1 MSTDSGGAPA
11 PPVSEL
17 NKTFWKDEFVHD
29 KMASGVPM
37 DQDTIEVENIG
48 SQVEVRSMETLDTEE
63 GIHSERINIQTE
75 EPKALTI
82 IEDEPFYY
90 TGQDQTPYQVYVESI
105 DKNIGQLRDMAFGS
119 LLMKAK
125 VEGVKVIER
134 RGRNRLAVEFS
145 SMTAANLFLKSSF
158 IKNNELRAFIPR
170 HLISCK
176 GIIRRIDPNLSDEF
190 ILENIKT
197 STGRDVLQV
206 KRMKRKKDS
215 EDSTEIEYVNTASVI
230 VTFRGKSLPN
240 YITLCYNVRAPEPYV
255 IPVIQCFKCCR
266 YGHVQQQCRS
276 AARCPACSK
285 NHNLSECPN
294 SQSPVC
300 ISCRGPHLSTER
312 YIKTSQRTCPEF
324 NKQKKIK
331 ELMASYNYS
340 FYEASKISLGG
351 NETGRTFRLNDDE
364 IFPRLGPITPPPQ
377 IEVDNISFP
386 PSRRKNLTFSK
397 TVQSNKRPQEKASS
411 FHSHLLNTPNGR
423 VPENPT
429 KRLRSNEHAGSSQE
443 EQPDDRMD

>member
-158 IKNNELRAFIPR
+158 IKNNELRAFTPR

-240 YITLCYNVRAPEPYV
+240 YI
-255 IPVIQCFKCCR
+255 FFFFCR
-266 YGHVQQQCRS
+266 WKSLMDTVCLD
-276 AARCPACSK
+276 
-285 NHNLSECPN
+285 LSHTVVWD
-294 SQSPVC
+294 SQSD
-300 ISCRGPHLSTER
+300 LD
-312 YIKTSQRTCPEF
+312 
-324 NKQKKIK
+324 N
-331 ELMASYNYS
+331 
-340 FYEASKISLGG
+340 SLGG
-351 NETGRTFRLNDDE
+351 VQREGCGDL
-364 IFPRLGPITPPPQ
+364 
-377 IEVDNISFP
+377 
-386 PSRRKNLTFSK
+386 SRKCGSE
-397 TVQSNKRPQEKASS
+397 SNTWK
-411 FHSHLLNTPNGR
+411 
-423 VPENPT
+423 
-429 KRLRSNEHAGSSQE
+429 EHGCGE
-443 EQPDDRMD
+443 CNRDGKD